1 MRIDA
6 QSIHAHE
13 QKAAAGT
20 GLSVP
25 SISTVP
31 APSPPKHSAALASVP
46 VIPGPIAEVSPEE
59 QLQLREKARDMF
71 YHAYDSYMQ
80 NAYPEVS
87 YRKIYPLPCCTI

>member
-1 MRIDA
+1 M
-6 QSIHAHE
+6 
-13 QKAAAGT
+13 
-20 GLSVP
+20 P

-31 APSPPKHSAALASVP
+31 APSPPKHSAAQASVP

-87 YRKIYPLPCCTI
+87 HRNISPSLSYNLSVMGLILGGTMSIELHRREI